1 MQDQQHAAPTPQQL
15 RHALG
20 RFATGVT
27 IVTCRDAHGAP
38 SGLTVNSF
46 GGVSLDPPL
55 VLWSLRSAS
64 PNTAVFAAANVF
76 NVNVL
81 TEAQVAL
88 SRHFASRVSHKFSEG
103 SWSAGRNGA
112 PVLADCAAVFECD
125 SVAQH
130 VIGDHLLF
138 VGKVSSVLESTRP
151 PLLFHAARYHQLGK
165 VV

>member
-1 MQDQQHAAPTPQQL
+1 
-15 RHALG
+15 
-20 RFATGVT
+20 VT
-27 IVTCRDAHGAP
+27 IVTCRDAHGTP
-38 SGLTVNSF
+38 CGLTANSF
-46 GGVSLDPPL
+46 GGVSLEPPL

-64 PNTAVFAAANVF
+64 PNTATFAAAKVF

-81 TEAQVAL
+81 TQEQVSL

-125 SVAQH
+125 SAAQH

-138 VGKVSSVLESTRP
+138 VGKVSAVRESTRP

-165 VV
+165 LV

>member
-1 MQDQQHAAPTPQQL
+1 MQDPPHAAPTPQQL

-27 IVTCRDAHGAP
+27 IVTCRDAHGAAC
-38 SGLTVNSF
+38 GLTVNSF
-46 GGVSLDPPL
+46 GGVSLEPPL
-55 VLWSLRSAS
+55 VLWSLRRAS
-64 PNTAVFAAANVF
+64 PNTAVFAAAKVF

-81 TEAQVAL
+81 TETQVAL
-88 SRHFASRVSHKFSEG
+88 SRHFASRVSHKFGEG
-103 SWSAGRNGA
+103 SWSDGRNGA

-138 VGKVSSVLESTRP
+138 VGKVARVHESTRP
-151 PLLFHAARYHQLGK
+151 PLLFHAGRYHELGK
-165 VV
+165 LV

>member
-1 MQDQQHAAPTPQQL
+1 M
-15 RHALG
+15 G
-20 RFATGVT
+20 RFTTGVT
-27 IVTCRDAHGAP
+27 IVTCRDAHGAAC
-38 SGLTVNSF
+38 GLTVNSF

-64 PNTAVFAAANVF
+64 PNSAVFTAAKVF
-76 NVNVL
+76 NINVL
-81 TEAQVAL
+81 TQAQVAL
-88 SRHFASRVSHKFSEG
+88 SRHFASRVSHKFGEG
-103 SWSAGRNGA
+103 SWSDGRNGV

-138 VGKVSSVLESTRP
+138 VGKVSSALESTRT